1 MFMAPRL
8 TRCEGS
14 KSWWMSKPC
23 TPAVIFFCLILLL
36 GVSCQ
41 HEEITPPMGKV
52 TVMDY
57 FPLRFGN
64 QWTYTVEGISE
75 GGEIS
80 STATEKWIINTDLFI
95 DLYEVTPAGVDFIG
109 FKATYLQDDLEI
121 NDIIGTYISLKYIDL
136 PSDSLVLVAS
146 DSLQILRERWIKG
159 GLTNLKTSFGDL
171 ACICTKTTYH
181 FPGDRQE
188 EYLYFCKDIG
198 IYRQEKNY
206 IVVDQADSSYVG
218 FSWRRTLTEFQIK

>member
-1 MFMAPRL
+1 
-8 TRCEGS
+8 
-14 KSWWMSKPC
+14 
-23 TPAVIFFCLILLL
+23 
-36 GVSCQ
+36 
-41 HEEITPPMGKV
+41 MGKV